1 MSDEETRGRE
11 CTMDDLC
18 DEWLAAIRDA
28 EEAEERD
35 TMAERVRDLSGFWKR
50 MRAIQGAMRRVTEGK
65 G

>member
-1 MSDEETRGRE
+1 
-11 CTMDDLC
+11 MDDLC

-50 MRAIQGAMRRVTEGK
+50 MRAIQGAMRRVTEGT